1 VIEDLMQ
8 EVDDSTW
15 EWLRDADK
23 VLQELAREERAVHD
37 VACVMDLADETSE
50 VLNGTRWSRQCCME
64 FHKEL
69 EWELQANDKVVSK
82 LELSKMSTDMRQAA
96 HLRTRE
102 VNTAAYQGV
111 PRC

>member
-69 EWELQANDKVVSK
+69 EWELQAYDKVVSK
-82 LELSKMSTDMRQAA
+82 LELSKMSQT
-96 HLRTRE
+96 
-102 VNTAAYQGV
+102 
-111 PRC
+111 